1 MPPQSA
7 GEYGNSMARD
17 ETFWMGCGAGFSGDR
32 LDAPVSVV
40 DAIARS
46 GHPGAIMFETLAERT
61 LALGHVARRA
71 DPAAGYEP
79 LLAEL
84 VGPVLP
90 ACIRAGIPIVGNF
103 GNPHP
108 PAATRLLQSMA
119 LDSGLGPLRIA
130 VVEGDDVAG
139 QITIGDLEVWEGD
152 ATLSQ
157 NLDGLIA
164 ANVYLGARPIA
175 DALLAGAQVVVTG
188 RVADP
193 SLALGPLA
201 AHFGWAWDDW
211 DRLAAG
217 TLVGHLLECGSQ
229 VTGGYF
235 ADPGFKDVPRPEAIG
250 FPIAEV
256 AADGTFVV
264 TKAPGTGGCVTRR
277 TVTEQ
282 VLYEV
287 HDPAAYLTPDVTLDL
302 TRVTLHDDGPD
313 RVRVVG
319 AAGHPAPP
327 ILKATVS
334 FAGDWIGEAEISY
347 AGPNA
352 LARARLAAD
361 VIGRRLDA
369 RGLALRRRLD
379 LIGTSSVFDDDGGS
393 LAAAHD
399 AAPSEVRMRLAVS
412 GADKKP
418 VEQAVQEVLALLCC
432 GPAGGGGMRSQV
444 RNRVRTLSCLVPRN
458 RVSPAVTWA

>member
-1 MPPQSA
+1 MEA
-7 GEYGNSMARD
+7 GP
-17 ETFWMGCGAGFSGDR
+17 FLMGCGAGFSGDR
-32 LDAPVSVV
+32 TDAPGPVV

-46 GHPGAIMFETLAERT
+46 GRPGAIMFETLAERT

-71 DPAAGYEP
+71 DPGAGFEP

-90 ACIRAGIPIVGNF
+90 ACLDAGIPIVGNF
-103 GNPHP
+103 GAANP
-108 PAATRLLQSMA
+108 PAAARLLQRLA
-119 LDSGLGPLRIA
+119 LDAGLPPPRIA
-130 VVEGDDVAG
+130 VVHGDD
-139 QITIGDLEVWEGD
+139 IRDLD
-152 ATLSQ
+152 
-157 NLDGLIA
+157 LDGMEAEGGAAPDQGAEMVA
-164 ANVYLGARPIA
+164 ANVYLGAWPIA
-175 DALLAGAQVVVTG
+175 DALRAGAEVVVTG

-193 SLALGPLA
+193 ALALGPLV
-201 AHFGWAWDDW
+201 AHFGWDWNDW

-256 AADGTFVV
+256 AADGSAVI
-264 TKAPGTGGCVTRR
+264 TKAPGSGGCVSVR

-287 HDPAAYLTPDVTLDL
+287 HDPAAYLTPDVTLD
-302 TRVTLHDDGPD
+302 VTAVRLRQDGPD
-313 RVRVVG
+313 RVAVSG
-319 AAGHPAPP
+319 ARGRPAPP
-327 ILKATVS
+327 SLKATVS

-352 LARARLAAD
+352 LARARLAAE
-361 VIGRRLDA
+361 VIGKRLDL
-369 RGLALRRRLD
+369 RGLFLRRRLD
-379 LIGTSSVFDDDGGS
+379 LIGALSVFDDDGGA
-393 LAAAHD
+393 LAAA
-399 AAPSEVRMRLAVS
+399 APDLPEVRVRLAVS
-412 GADKKP
+412 GSDRRP
-418 VEQAVQEVLALLCC
+418 VDQAVQEVLALLCC

-444 RNRVRTLSCLVPRN
+444 RNRIRTASCLVARN
-458 RVSPAVTWA
+458 RVSPGWSFL